1 MNSERKVLGDTAN
14 SASRLPKY
22 APKRKNSS
30 EQANIAKKI
39 KFEQP
44 VRATIPKTSAV
55 SQLTTNRVT
64 GRNTARRETMPARSH
79 KILNS
84 TVADPSAKGAVRPC
98 PISVSPIQGS
108 KQKVVRKRPTWDLKG
123 RIQDMEEQLKT
134 KKTLEQQLHL
144 MTSRIEQLE
153 NGEVRL
159 TTTVT
164 QKEEVASS
172 LSKEIEDLKHSLQM
186 KERESENIRRDRDEA
201 TRRETTLTAQ
211 LNAKEMEVIALK
223 SSIAEQSAAHSV
235 IRADLEVA
243 KLNFESSQNEVLAK
257 KLKID
262 ELEKTIQ
269 NLESIIE
276 NNNQV
281 IMHHETIRRN
291 LHNTVLE
298 LKGNIRVFCRV
309 RPLLPEEINNGYK
322 SLNHII
328 FPDIDNKM
336 MALESLSS
344 GSQNSQNDS
353 LSKTLNPSKKRYEF
367 SFDKVFQPDNTQ
379 AEVFNEISQLVQ
391 SALDGY
397 NVCIFAYG
405 QTGSGKTYTME
416 GGNIEEEETMGM
428 IPRAMIQV
436 FETVENLE
444 EKGWK
449 YDLKMSYLEIYNEIL
464 NDLLSDNDG
473 EKHEI
478 KMAADK
484 SSTVSVTNLTSVPV
498 TSRSQIHK
506 LLLKASKKRAVGE
519 TKLNDRS
526 SRSHSVFT
534 LVLKGHNELTDESCS
549 GCLNL
554 VDLAGSERLKD
565 SGSEGKRLK
574 ETQCI
579 NKSLSALSTVF
590 TALHKKDTHIP
601 YRNSKLTYLLQNSLG
616 GNSKTL
622 MFVNVSPK
630 EDNFNE
636 TLNSLRFATHV
647 NNCSI
652 GTARKK

>member
-1 MNSERKVLGDTAN
+1 MNSEKKVLGATAKG
-14 SASRLPKY
+14 ASRIPRL

-30 EQANIAKKI
+30 EQDNTAKKM
-39 KFEQP
+39 KFERP
-44 VRATIPKTSAV
+44 TTSKTSAV
-55 SQLTTNRVT
+55 SQSTNRVT
-64 GRNTARRETMPARSH
+64 GRNTARRETMPARH
-79 KILNS
+79 KIL
-84 TVADPSAKGAVRPC
+84 
-98 PISVSPIQGS
+98 
-108 KQKVVRKRPTWDLKG
+108 
-123 RIQDMEEQLKT
+123 
-134 KKTLEQQLHL
+134 
-144 MTSRIEQLE
+144 
-153 NGEVRL
+153 
-159 TTTVT
+159 
-164 QKEEVASS
+164 KEEVASH
-172 LSKEIEDLKHSLQM
+172 LRKEIEDLKHSLQV
-186 KERESENIRRDRDEA
+186 KERESENLRRDRDEA
-201 TRRETTLTAQ
+201 TAQ
-211 LNAKEMEVIALK
+211 LNVKEMEVIALK
-223 SSIAEQSAAHSV
+223 SSIAEQSAAHSL

-243 KLNFESSQNEVLAK
+243 KLNFESSQKEVLAK
-257 KLKID
+257 NLKIN
-262 ELEKTIQ
+262 EFEERIK

-276 NNNQV
+276 SNNQE
-281 IMHHETIRRN
+281 IRNHETIRRK

-309 RPLLPEEINNGYK
+309 RPLLPEEIKNGYK
-322 SLNHII
+322 SLNHIK

-336 MALESLSS
+336 VALDSLSS
-344 GSQNSQNDS
+344 GSQNSQNAS
-353 LSKTLNPSKKRYEF
+353 LSTTSKKRYEF

-436 FETVENLE
+436 FETVENLK

-464 NDLLSDNDG
+464 NDLLSDKDG

-498 TSRSQIHK
+498 TSRSQIYK
-506 LLLKASKKRAVGE
+506 LLLKASKKRTVGE
-519 TKLNDRS
+519 TKLNNRS

-579 NKSLSALSTVF
+579 NKSLSALRTVF
-590 TALHKKDTHIP
+590 TALHKKDSHIP

-652 GTARKK
+652 GTAQKK